1 MLFII
6 VMEAFSHLIVKATGA
21 GMLTSFSV
29 GSIDGDPLEVSHL
42 LFADDTLIFCEADP
56 DQLFHLR
63 SVLFWFEVTS
73 GLRIN
78 LGKSELVP
86 VGAVPYIEELADILG
101 CKTSQLPMKYLG
113 LPLGQ
118 NSKQNSKPRIY
129 GIRLLKRWSSV
140 WRLDVAHRIEK
151 IQRNFLWGTFEEVAK
166 FHLVKWDMVCSPY
179 SHGGL
184 AIKNLRRFNEA
195 LLGKWLW
202 QFGVERDAFW
212 RKVIKAKYSSLDGG
226 WMSKAPTGPHG
237 PLKLAYS
244 ELYHIACVKE
254 GPVADFVQCRGHEL
268 GLKDSKL
275 SLSILNS
282 LPWSWFLSLEEYME
296 GLRYLQGCLFCVWT
310 ATLGKILPADNLCRR
325 GIPVV
330 SWCCMCKADAETVD
344 HLLLH
349 CSYAKELWDMVF
361 GLFGIQWV
369 MPKRVIDLLYCW
381 LGSVGCNSMIW
392 KAIPHCI
399 MWCLWR
405 ERNART
411 FEDCELSVVELKLR
425 FYRSLLD

>member
-86 VGAVPYIEELADILG
+86 VGAVPCIEELADILG

-113 LPLGQ
+113 LPLGAKFKAKDIWNPIVEKMEQ
-118 NSKQNSKPRIY
+118 RLAGWKRIY
-129 GIRLLKRWSSV
+129 LSKEGHLTLIKNTLSNLPTYLLSLFSI
-140 WRLDVAHRIEK
+140 LAYVAHRIEK

-202 QFGVERDAFW
+202 RFGVERDAFW

-237 PLKLAYS
+237 VGLWKFIQFRWANFS
-244 ELYHIACVKE
+244 K
-254 GPVADFVQCRGHEL
+254 FV
-268 GLKDSKL
+268 
-275 SLSILNS
+275 
-282 LPWSWFLSLEEYME
+282 
-296 GLRYLQGCLFCVWT
+296 
-310 ATLGKILPADNLCRR
+310 
-325 GIPVV
+325 
-330 SWCCMCKADAETVD
+330 
-344 HLLLH
+344 
-349 CSYAKELWDMVF
+349 
-361 GLFGIQWV
+361 
-369 MPKRVIDLLYCW
+369 
-381 LGSVGCNSMIW
+381 
-392 KAIPHCI
+392 
-399 MWCLWR
+399 
-405 ERNART
+405 T
-411 FEDCELSVVELKLR
+411 FEVGDGSLIR
-425 FYRSLLD
+425 F